1 MGGSRS
7 PRSDDRDDRRR
18 RKKERRDGS
27 DRRERGE
34 GKERSKRRRH
44 EERHK
49 RSRRSSSS
57 SSAEERPVERPAE
70 KPAADPARPAAVS
83 QSDYLSQ
90 YDNYSAAPTGSAPV
104 APGHAP
110 APQAPAPS
118 RAVTAF
124 APDTQVTAFYALNTR
139 TVGALIGPKGAPA
152 TVAAAVPPPARQHAP
167 SLGRRARRLH
177 HQGSQGA
184 DGDGN
189 HDPPAGRAARAARP
203 RHLRARRPGPRPRRR
218 RRGRRVCDAGGACLI
233 RDQSSA
239 SESSGA
245 ESAMLAVLS
254 TIDNG
259 KGRARR
265 HLFAPA
271 LTCRRP
277 DR

>member
-34 GKERSKRRRH
+34 GKERSKRRRWK

-90 YDNYSAAPTGSAPV
+90 YDNYSAAPTGPAPV

-124 APDTQVTAFYALNTR
+124 APDTR
-139 TVGALIGPKGAPA
+139 TVGALIGPKGAAA
-152 TVAAAVPPPARQHAP
+152 TVAAATSRQTARWP
-167 SLGRRARRLH
+167 SFRCRARRLH

-245 ESAMLAVLS
+245 ESAMLSVLS

-271 LTCRRP
+271 LTCRMP